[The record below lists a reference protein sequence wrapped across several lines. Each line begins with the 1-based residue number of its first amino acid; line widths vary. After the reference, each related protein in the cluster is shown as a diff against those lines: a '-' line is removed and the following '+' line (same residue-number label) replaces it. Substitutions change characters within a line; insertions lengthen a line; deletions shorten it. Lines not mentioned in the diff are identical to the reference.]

1 MINQQINLY
10 LPEFKAKKAA
20 LKARVMGQILGG
32 TLVVMLIITAYDYVS
47 SWRLS
52 TELVRLQ
59 ETLVEETRKTGEL
72 ETVLARRSQNIEL
85 GNRLQ
90 LAESRLESNRQ
101 IRDFLSD
108 TTLGNVVG
116 FSEYFKDLS
125 RAAFD
130 GLSLTEF
137 SFANGGD
144 AVTLSG
150 QVRDSSMVPRY
161 VNNIASGRSNLRT
174 KHFSPLISRS
184 EIEDQFFSFVL
195 SSTGE

>member
-1 MINQQINLY
+1 MMNQQINLY
-10 LPEFKAKKAA
+10 LPEFKVKKDS
-20 LKARVMGQILGG
+20 LTPRVMGQILGG
-32 TLVVMLIITAYDYVS
+32 AFVVMLIVSAYDFFS
-47 SWRLS
+47 NWRLQA
-52 TELVRLQ
+52 EFERLR
-59 ETLVEETRKTGEL
+59 ESLVEETRKTNEL
-72 ETVLARRSQNIEL
+72 DTVLARRSQNIEL
-85 GNRLQ
+85 ENRLDQ
-90 LAESRLESNRQ
+90 AESRLEASRQ

-125 RAAFD
+125 RAAID

-137 SFANGGD
+137 SFANGGV

-161 VNNIASGRSNLRT
+161 VNNIASGRSDLRT
-174 KHFSPLISRS
+174 RHFSPSITRS

-195 SSTGE
+195 STTGE